1 VYGSTVTDRSSLD
14 RPPQVLHL
22 AKLDVIYCVLY
33 AAKST
38 EDRHGSIPGQIQDC
52 RYAIEHASDRM
63 LAGEY
68 FDEACSAY
76 TGDRGPGLVDAL
88 RHAEELAREHGT
100 AELWA
105 QHSDRLAR
113 GDGRTARHAVEIA
126 LWALKREVRIRT
138 IQDPDTFRDLLYAV
152 VTGQRN
158 HEDAR
163 RKGLASA
170 AGYRRALQRG
180 EYAGRKLDGY
190 RLAVSIEDGKVV
202 RRLEID
208 PDRRQAFEL
217 LFRLALKGK
226 TSGAVARALNT
237 AGWYTKPREIGR
249 SPEPWNS
256 SGVLQVLHNPRYAG
270 LTASKGQI
278 IGPAQWP
285 PYISVRQHHR
295 LQVLID
301 ARWRR
306 HRKRRFSE
314 AFLLS
319 RLVKCGRCGAPLHCQ
334 TAVLREDGT
343 YSRRYLCC
351 SHQRARHP
359 GRCDAPRI
367 DADVLEPM
375 FVLAIGQLLPKEAE
389 PTAPSEAEILCG
401 HWTEAPE
408 RQQLRDA
415 ALAGDDERLNQ
426 SIERM
431 AARVMP
437 ELAIHR
443 RMAVSRRQTSRE
455 AFVRQLHAWA
465 EARGQPPTDGRR
477 QETLALNAE
486 LHEWFTGVHVQNT
499 ITETVIAAQPRPS
512 ALETRCP
519 PTAEVRL
526 HRGAWTRASR
536 DAGRRARRPASWS
549 NDEIVAALQDWALRH
564 NRAPN
569 SYEWVPGSPDRPS
582 SICVRRRFGSWDKAL
597 KRAGLKPNTRRQGRY
612 WTDEEII
619 NALRTWARRHGRA
632 PRSGDWTKATSA
644 HPCARSVYI
653 RYGTFGAAVAAAL
666 PDR

>member
-1 VYGSTVTDRSSLD
+1 M
-14 RPPQVLHL
+14 LHL
-22 AKLDVIYCVLY
+22 LELSVIYCVLY

-38 EDRHGSIPGQIQDC
+38 EDRHGSIPGQLKDC
-52 RYAIEHASDRM
+52 REAIERATDRV

-68 FDEACSAY
+68 FDEACSAFS
-76 TGDRGPGLVDAL
+76 GDRGPGLVDAL

-170 AGYRRALQRG
+170 AGYRRALERG

-190 RLAVSIEDGKVV
+190 RLAISIEDGKVI

-226 TSGAVARALNT
+226 TCGAVARALNE
-237 AGWYTKPREIGR
+237 AGWLTKPREKGR
-249 SPEPWNS
+249 TPEPWNA
-256 SGVLQVLHNPRYAG
+256 SGVLKVMRNPRYAG
-270 LTASKGQI
+270 LTVSRGKI
-278 IGPAQWP
+278 IGAAHWP
-285 PYISVRQHHR
+285 PYITVRQHHR
-295 LQVLID
+295 LQALID
-301 ARWRR
+301 ARRR
-306 HRKRRFSE
+306 RQRKRRFNE

-319 RLVKCGRCGAPLHCQ
+319 RILRCGRCDAPLHCQ
-334 TAVLREDGT
+334 TAFLREDGT
-343 YSRRYLCC
+343 YSRRYTCC
-351 SHQRARHP
+351 SHKRGCHAE
-359 GRCDAPRI
+359 RCDAPPV

-375 FVLAIGQLLPKEAE
+375 FAFAAADLLPANTE
-389 PTAPSEAEILCG
+389 PAMPVEERFAG

-408 RQQLRDA
+408 RQELYDA
-415 ALAGDDERLNQ
+415 AVAGEEERLNE

-443 RMAVSRRQTSRE
+443 RLTASRRQSRRE
-455 AFVRQLHAWA
+455 AVIEELHAWA
-465 EARGQPPTDGRR
+465 EARGRPPTEERR
-477 QETLALNAE
+477 QETLKLNSALR
-486 LHEWFTGVHVQNT
+486 EWFASIHVHNT
-499 ITETVIAAQPRPS
+499 LTDTVITAQQHPS
-512 ALETRCP
+512 PLEARNP
-519 PTAEVRL
+519 LPAEFRL
-526 HRGAWTRASR
+526 ERGAWARASV
-536 DAGRRARRPASWS
+536 DAGRRPRRPASWS
-549 NDEIVAALQDWALRH
+549 DDEILAALRAWAIRH
-564 NRAPN
+564 GRAPN
-569 SYEWVPGSPDRPS
+569 SYEWKPGSPDRPS
-582 SICVRRRFGSWDKAL
+582 SICVRRRFGSWDRAL
-597 KRAGLKPNTRRQGRY
+597 KRAGLKPNGRRQGRY
-612 WTDEEII
+612 WTEEEIVL
-619 NALRTWARRHGRA
+619 ALRAWASRHGRA
-632 PRSGDWTKATSA
+632 PRSQDWRTAARA
-644 HPCARSVYI
+644 HPCARSVWE
-653 RYGTFGAAVAAAL
+653 RYGRSRQGL
-666 PDR
+666 

>member
-1 VYGSTVTDRSSLD
+1 LIAARWD
-14 RPPQVLHL
+14 RPAQVLQL
-22 AKLDVIYCVLY
+22 AKLEGIYCVLY

-52 RYAIEHASDRM
+52 RDAIERAEDRV

-76 TGDRGPGLVDAL
+76 TGNRGPELVDAM

-170 AGYRRALQRG
+170 GGYRRALQRG

-208 PDRRQAFEL
+208 PDRQQAFEL
-217 LFRLALKGK
+217 LFRLGLKGK
-226 TSGAVARALNT
+226 TSGAVARALNA
-237 AGWYTKPREIGR
+237 AGWSTKPRESGR
-249 SPEPWNS
+249 SPQPWNS
-256 SGVLQVLHNPRYAG
+256 TGVLQVLHNPRYAG
-270 LTASKGQI
+270 VTASKGQI
-278 IGPAQWP
+278 IGTARWPA
-285 PYISVRQHHR
+285 YISLRQHHR
-295 LQVLID
+295 LQALID

-306 HRKRRFSE
+306 RRKSRFSE

-319 RLVKCGRCGAPLHCQ
+319 RLVRCGRCGAPLHCQ
-334 TAVLREDGT
+334 TAMLRADGT
-343 YSRRYLCC
+343 YSRRYLCR
-351 SHQRARHP
+351 SHRRAHHP

-375 FVLAIGQLLPKEAE
+375 FVLAIGQLLPEDPKPA
-389 PTAPSEAEILCG
+389 APSEVEIRCT

-415 ALAGDDERLNQ
+415 ALAGDEPRLNQ

-443 RMAVSRRQTSRE
+443 SLAASRRQTRRE

-465 EARGQPPTDGRR
+465 EARGQPPTVGRR
-477 QETLALNAE
+477 RATLALNAE
-486 LHEWFTGVHVQNT
+486 LRDWFTAVNVHNT
-499 ITETVIAAQPRPS
+499 ITETVITAQPRPS
-512 ALETRCP
+512 PLETNYP
-519 PTAEVRL
+519 PVAEVRL
-526 HRGAWTRASR
+526 QRGAWARASR

-549 NDEIVAALQDWALRH
+549 NEEILAALRDWALRH
-564 NRAPN
+564 DRAPN

-597 KRAGLKPNTRRQGRY
+597 KRAGLKPNARRQRRY

-619 NALRTWARRHGRA
+619 EALQTWAKRHGRV
-632 PRSGDWTKATSA
+632 PRSGDWMKATSA
-644 HPCARSVYI
+644 HPCARSVYL

-666 PDR
+666 PER